1 MRDNNIDPKKLKEGM
16 TIVDLIYQ
24 EKGNKSPMLYLQ
36 LGKRLKD
43 DKNKLSHNVQETINA
58 FDAKANKL
66 NLTNVTN
73 NQENFVQEQENQR
86 NLQMDR

>member
-1 MRDNNIDPKKLKEGM
+1 M

-66 NLTNVTN
+66 SLTNVTN

>member
-1 MRDNNIDPKKLKEGM
+1 M

-24 EKGNKSPMLYLQ
+24 GKGNKSPMLYLQ

>member
-1 MRDNNIDPKKLKEGM
+1 M

-43 DKNKLSHNVQETINA
+43 DKNKLSHNVQESINA

>member
-1 MRDNNIDPKKLKEGM
+1 M
-16 TIVDLIYQ
+16 TIVDLTYQ

>member
-1 MRDNNIDPKKLKEGM
+1 M

>member
-1 MRDNNIDPKKLKEGM
+1 
-16 TIVDLIYQ
+16 
-24 EKGNKSPMLYLQ
+24 MLYLQ